1 MCVCVCVCVCVR
13 AGACAGV
20 CVCVCVCVCVRA
32 CVCASLIVY
41 RSFLFVGRVGRP
53 ESSFGFLAQ
62 SLEYRLWR

>member
-1 MCVCVCVCVCVR
+1 MCARVCVGVCVCVR
-13 AGACAGV
+13 G

-53 ESSFGFLAQ
+53 ESSLGFLAQ